1 MVINHNISAMNAQR
15 NMGIN
20 SKHASSSME
29 KLSSGLRI
37 NRAADDAAGL
47 SISEK
52 MRGQIRGLDKAAT
65 NAEDGIS
72 LVQTAEGALNE
83 THSILQ
89 RMRELAVQSSNGT
102 NTDDDRKALQEEITQ
117 LKDEVNRISTTT
129 EFNTK
134 KLLDGSLNG
143 GEATSTAGAAVFKG
157 VAATYTASIV
167 KKDASST
174 DFTIADTIS
183 VDGQDIKVDWNK
195 YLSDEDKTLIK
206 SDYSGTAMTT
216 TVGKKVASAIQNA
229 INSAID
235 ESGTSVEHIKV
246 EQVGT
251 AGSGAK
257 FKLTSGLKG
266 STSDVKLNVA
276 KANSVVT
283 NIIAAA
289 DITTQEKVGKYNETS
304 GRSTNGAWQATEAI
318 AADTES
324 IRVSINGS
332 TQVAVTLSTALGAG
346 DNMSDYAASLQSDIN
361 AKIDEQNELAGLSE
375 GDEGY
380 IDHVQVK
387 LTDDGRLQVSSK
399 DGVVELTDKTDGTLE
414 KLGLD
419 TASTQGGGNG
429 GGLTFQIG
437 ANQNQTMNVTI
448 GDMGASALG
457 INGVN
462 VSKQAGAEAAI
473 TTVDN
478 AIKKVSAQRSKLG
491 AVQNRL
497 DHTINNLNT
506 SSENLSAAE
515 SRIRDTDMA
524 SEMSEYSKNNILQQA
539 SQAMLA
545 QAKSQPENVLQLL
558 R

>member
-52 MRGQIRGLDKAAT
+52 MRGQIRGLDKAST

-102 NTDDDRKALQEEITQ
+102 NTDDDREALQEEITQ

-157 VAATYTASIV
+157 TQGKTVAAAAAMDLTASANKV
-167 KKDASST
+167 DYT
-174 DFTIADTIS
+174 VADTINI
-183 VDGQDIKVDWNK
+183 DGTDIKVDWNK
-195 YLSDEDKTLIK
+195 YLSDDDKSKLELKYGDASVTAAQLKDATKVLENAINAAIDDSGASVEHVKVSQASSVFTISSTSKGSESKVSIGDTAAK
-206 SDYSGTAMTT
+206 SVLGEIMRSDNTAIAATAKT
-216 TVGKKVASAIQNA
+216 ETDTVGKW
-229 INSAID
+229 
-235 ESGTSVEHIKV
+235 T
-246 EQVGT
+246 
-251 AGSGAK
+251 
-257 FKLTSGLKG
+257 
-266 STSDVKLNVA
+266 
-276 KANSVVT
+276 
-283 NIIAAA
+283 
-289 DITTQEKVGKYNETS
+289 
-304 GRSTNGAWQATEAI
+304 ATETI
-318 AADTES
+318 ANTEK
-324 IRVSINGS
+324 IRVTINGKDMS
-332 TQVAVTLSTALGAG
+332 VTMQTVSAGA
-346 DNMSDYAASLQSDIN
+346 DMKTVAASLQSQIN
-361 AKIDEQNELAGLSE
+361 TAIATENTSGGYAA
-375 GDEGY
+375 GDEGSLK
-380 IDHVQVK
+380 DVQVK
-387 LTDDGRLQVSSK
+387 LTDDGRLQVTSA
-399 DGVVELTDKTDGTLE
+399 DGVVELSDITEGTLE
-414 KLGLD
+414 KIGLD

-462 VSKQAGAEAAI
+462 VSKQAGAESAI
-473 TTVDN
+473 TTVDK